1 MLVRADG
8 AARHCGH
15 VIDASSTAGEVER
28 ALAVGA
34 PERVGWFRYLFG
46 NEQWEWSA
54 EVQRMHGYRPGT
66 VTPTTE
72 LVLRHTH
79 PDDYRQIPGTLELI
93 RQTGQALTSRHRI
106 RDVEGRI
113 HHVII
118 VGDQVCDDTRTVIG
132 IQGFYIDITHLEL
145 DRRYRLSA
153 AVSRISENRA
163 VIEQAKGMLMLV
175 YGIDAST
182 AFELLRWRSE
192 QTNVALGQLA
202 EQVARD
208 FHGARSGDTTLP
220 PPSTYDNLLLTA
232 HLRTQRNGSQ
242 LLGG

>member
-1 MLVRADG
+1 MV
-8 AARHCGH
+8 
-15 VIDASSTAGEVER
+15 DASSAAGEIER

-54 EVQRMHGYRPGT
+54 EVQRMHGYQLGT

-79 PDDYRQIPGTLELI
+79 PDEYRQIPGTLELI

-106 RDVEGRI
+106 RDVQGRI
-113 HHVII
+113 HHVMI

-132 IQGFYIDITHLEL
+132 IQGFYIDITRTEL
-145 DRRYRLSA
+145 YRRYRLSA
-153 AVSRISENRA
+153 AVGRIRENRA
-163 VIEQAKGMLMLV
+163 AIEQAKGMLMLV
-175 YGIDAST
+175 YGVDAST

-192 QTNVALGQLA
+192 QTDVALAQLA
-202 EQVARD
+202 EQIARD
-208 FHGARSGDTTLP
+208 FHGARNGDTTLP
-220 PPSTYDNLLLTA
+220 RQTTYDNLLLTA
-232 HLRTQRNGSQ
+232 HLRTPRNTSQRVVGHAF
-242 LLGG
+242 